1 MFNGDK
7 DKEVYIS
14 GMSDEEQL
22 KFIHNLGL
30 EKYLSQL
37 NKMSDEEVVKL
48 REKYRKNAGR
58 MEEGYKKFL
67 LYQGINETLAEMIV
81 LEKRD
86 QTYFELKMK
95 SRDGEWYGIKFK
107 LGTKETVL
115 EKYRIILKEL
125 ETKPTPEE
133 CKEYFDTLEI
143 PVEILPSILSK
154 IDDLDY

>member
-37 NKMSDEEVVKL
+37 NNMSDEETVKL

-58 MEEGYKKFL
+58 AEEGYKKFL

-81 LEKRD
+81 LENRA
-86 QTYFELKMK
+86 QTYFQLEIK
-95 SRDGEWYGIKFK
+95 SRYGVWFK
-107 LGTKETVL
+107 IEFESGIKETVL
-115 EKYRIILKEL
+115 EKYRNFSEQLG
-125 ETKPTPEE
+125 TDPTPEE
-133 CKEYFDTLEI
+133 CKEYFDNLGI
-143 PVEILPSILSK
+143 PVEIYLQE
-154 IDDLDY
+154 